1 MVGNDI
7 VNNDGGAKA
16 CRMTNGTSR
25 FPGNGSK
32 SSVAFVIE

>member
-1 MVGNDI
+1 M
-7 VNNDGGAKA
+7 NNNGGAKV

-25 FPGNGSK
+25 LSGNGSK